1 MVNNLSDV
9 TASRND
15 PIAAGRTQSPHGYV
29 SVSCAPQGAEPVDEP
44 YLQLTSLT
52 PMTPP
57 DYHGSMASKS
67 SQQRFKAPL
76 GRGGQ
81 WLELT
86 ITLSSASAESLGE
99 TLVALGSPGVVQE
112 SVQRSGEA
120 PIGQAMEMAKVI
132 AAFPMEQISERLL
145 GEVRH
150 ALDDLGT
157 GAGAQPTLS
166 MQVIDGGA
174 WVEQWKR
181 FYRPFKLGKRLVIRP
196 PWEPYTAAA
205 DELLLTLNPGQAFGT
220 GLHAT
225 TQLCLTSLETII
237 GMRPGVRLLDVG
249 CGSGIL
255 SLAGVLFGCA
265 KAFGIDVDRLAVWV
279 ARVNARLN
287 QLSKQSTFAAGSLE
301 VVADRFDIV
310 VANILLEPIL
320 VMLKPLHTALVPG
333 GTVVLSGILT
343 AEVPQLRSGLLAH
356 GWRITHQAS
365 QEEWTAVICE
375 EV

>member
-1 MVNNLSDV
+1 M
-9 TASRND
+9 
-15 PIAAGRTQSPHGYV
+15 GG
-29 SVSCAPQGAEPVDEP
+29 
-44 YLQLTSLT
+44 
-52 PMTPP
+52 
-57 DYHGSMASKS
+57 MASKS

-145 GEVRH
+145 GEVRRV
-150 ALDDLGT
+150 LDDLGT

-196 PWEPYTAAA
+196 PWESYAAAA

-225 TQLCLTSLETII
+225 TQLCLAFLETIV
-237 GMRPGVRLLDVG
+237 GMRPGARLLDVG

-255 SLAGVLFGCA
+255 ALAGVLFGCA
-265 KAFGIDVDRLAVWV
+265 GAFGIDVDRLAVWV

-287 QLSKQSTFAAGSLE
+287 HLSKQATFAAGSLD
-301 VVADRFDIV
+301 VLTDRFDVV

-320 VMLKPLHTALVPG
+320 AMLEPLHTAIIPG
-333 GTVVLSGILT
+333 GVVVLSGILT
-343 AEVPQLRSGLLAH
+343 IEVPQLRGGLLAH
-356 GWRITHQAS
+356 GWRISQQAS
-365 QEEWTAVICE
+365 QEEWTAVVCE

>member
-1 MVNNLSDV
+1 
-9 TASRND
+9 
-15 PIAAGRTQSPHGYV
+15 
-29 SVSCAPQGAEPVDEP
+29 
-44 YLQLTSLT
+44 
-52 PMTPP
+52 
-57 DYHGSMASKS
+57 
-67 SQQRFKAPL
+67 
-76 GRGGQ
+76 
-81 WLELT
+81 
-86 ITLSSASAESLGE
+86 
-99 TLVALGSPGVVQE
+99 
-112 SVQRSGEA
+112 
-120 PIGQAMEMAKVI
+120 MAKVI
-132 AAFPMEQISERLL
+132 AAFPMEQTSERLL
-145 GEVRH
+145 AEVRR
-150 ALDDLGT
+150 ALDDLGA

-225 TQLCLTSLETII
+225 TQLCLASLETII
-237 GMRPGVRLLDVG
+237 SQQPGVRLLDVG

-265 KAFGIDVDRLAVWV
+265 GAFGLDLDRLAVWV

-287 QLSKQSTFAAGSLE
+287 QLSKQTNFAAGSLE
-301 VVADRFDIV
+301 MVTDRFDIV

-320 VMLKPLHTALVPG
+320 AMLAPLHTAIVPG
-333 GTVVLSGILT
+333 GVVVLSGILT
-343 AEVPQLRSGLLAH
+343 AEVAPLKAGLLTH

-365 QEEWTAVICE
+365 QEEWTAVVCE
-375 EV
+375 EA

>member
-1 MVNNLSDV
+1 M
-9 TASRND
+9 
-15 PIAAGRTQSPHGYV
+15 
-29 SVSCAPQGAEPVDEP
+29 
-44 YLQLTSLT
+44 
-52 PMTPP
+52 MPP
-57 DYHGSMASKS
+57 DYHAIMTRKT

-86 ITLSSASAESLGE
+86 ITLPSANAESLGE

-112 SVQRSGEA
+112 SVQRSGETSVGPA
-120 PIGQAMEMAKVI
+120 VEMAQVI
-132 AAFPMEQISERLL
+132 AAFPMEQTGERLL
-145 GEVRH
+145 AEVRRT
-150 ALDDLGT
+150 LDDLGS
-157 GAGAQPTLS
+157 GADAQPALS

-205 DELLLTLNPGQAFGT
+205 DELVLTLNPGQAFGT

-225 TQLCLTSLETII
+225 TQLCLASLETII
-237 GMRPGVRLLDVG
+237 GRRPDVQLLDVG

-255 SLAGVLFGCA
+255 SLAGVLFGCGRA
-265 KAFGIDVDRLAVWV
+265 IGIDVDRLAVWV

-287 QLSKQSTFAAGSLE
+287 QLSKQASFTAGPLE
-301 VVADRFDIV
+301 VVTDRFDIV

-320 VMLKPLHTALVPG
+320 TMLKPLHTAIMPG
-333 GTVVLSGILT
+333 GVVVLSGILS
-343 AEVPQLRSGLLAH
+343 AELPQLRGGLLAH
-356 GWRITHQAS
+356 GWRIAHQAS
-365 QEEWTAVICE
+365 QEEWIAVICE
-375 EV
+375 EA

>member
-1 MVNNLSDV
+1 M
-9 TASRND
+9 
-15 PIAAGRTQSPHGYV
+15 
-29 SVSCAPQGAEPVDEP
+29 
-44 YLQLTSLT
+44 
-52 PMTPP
+52 
-57 DYHGSMASKS
+57 GSMSRKS
-67 SQQRFKAPL
+67 SQQRVKAPL

-86 ITLSSASAESLGE
+86 ITLPPASAESLGE

-112 SVQRSGEA
+112 SAQRSGEVSV
-120 PIGQAMEMAKVI
+120 GQVLEMAKVI

-145 GEVRH
+145 GEVRRT
-150 ALDDLGT
+150 LDDLGSL
-157 GAGAQPTLS
+157 AGAQPTLS

-181 FYRPFKLGKRLVIRP
+181 FYRPFKVGKRLVIRP
-196 PWEPYTAAA
+196 PWEPYAAAA

-225 TQLCLTSLETII
+225 SQLCLAFLETIV
-237 GMRPGVRLLDVG
+237 GVRPGARLLDVG

-265 KAFGIDVDRLAVWV
+265 GSFGIDVDRLAVWV

-287 QLSKQSTFAAGSLE
+287 HLSKLATFAAGSLE
-301 VVADRFDIV
+301 VITDRFDIV

-320 VMLKPLHTALVPG
+320 AMLKPLHTAIVPG
-333 GTVVLSGILT
+333 GTLVLSGILT
-343 AEVPQLRSGLLAH
+343 AEVPQLRDGLLAQ

-365 QEEWTAVICE
+365 QEEWTAVVCE
-375 EV
+375 EA

>member
-1 MVNNLSDV
+1 
-9 TASRND
+9 
-15 PIAAGRTQSPHGYV
+15 
-29 SVSCAPQGAEPVDEP
+29 
-44 YLQLTSLT
+44 
-52 PMTPP
+52 
-57 DYHGSMASKS
+57 
-67 SQQRFKAPL
+67 
-76 GRGGQ
+76 
-81 WLELT
+81 
-86 ITLSSASAESLGE
+86 
-99 TLVALGSPGVVQE
+99 
-112 SVQRSGEA
+112 
-120 PIGQAMEMAKVI
+120 MEMAKVI

-157 GAGAQPTLS
+157 GASAQPTLS

-237 GMRPGVRLLDVG
+237 GMRPSVRLLDVG

-265 KAFGIDVDRLAVWV
+265 RAFGIDVDRLAVWV

-287 QLSKQSTFAAGSLE
+287 QLSKQATFAAGSLE
-301 VVADRFDIV
+301 VVTDRFDIV

-320 VMLKPLHTALVPG
+320 TMLKPLHTALVPG
-333 GTVVLSGILT
+333 GAVVLSGILT

-356 GWRITHQAS
+356 GWRITYQAS